1 MECGKSGF
9 IICDSGIYS
18 RLYDKQ
24 KNWNWKEF
32 GDVIVKK
39 TFGDG
44 VRIEKAE
51 FFLTEDKMAK
61 LLVKV
66 LKELQTAVNDNKEIF
81 CEND

>member
-1 MECGKSGF
+1 M
-9 IICDSGIYS
+9 
-18 RLYDKQ
+18 
-24 KNWNWKEF
+24 
-32 GDVIVKK
+32 
-39 TFGDG
+39 
-44 VRIEKAE
+44 RIEKAE